1 MARRSSAI
9 YRAEMASP
17 LDRAVS
23 WAETAHFGGA
33 LDLRSPSRDL
43 ARRHV
48 LLLDVVM
55 VTVAGVALVWS
66 LVAILLW
73 MCWSR
78 VKTDY
83 GDDKKRM

>member
-33 LDLRSPSRDL
+33 LDLRDL